1 MHSADFPPVSP
12 KVTILAHHNRHVI
25 IIAMTLARMRL
36 PAHDYNRNCRI
47 LMTTTRSSIVKYV
60 PAVQNADTGRGYC
73 IVLEAL
79 CSSSLLAFIGWRM
92 NQESTN
98 CYIQQNY
105 GQRT

>member
-47 LMTTTRSSIVKYV
+47 LMTT
-60 PAVQNADTGRGYC
+60 
-73 IVLEAL
+73 
-79 CSSSLLAFIGWRM
+79 
-92 NQESTN
+92 
-98 CYIQQNY
+98 NY
-105 GQRT
+105 KK